1 MSARQLS
8 ELRED
13 LAALVSED
21 RSGRALDG
29 AAAALARQVLRLL
42 EVDGT
47 TQALTDHAFQPDPDD
62 EAEDAPCQFCA
73 DERGWTTLRD
83 DHASGPSWDDENGW
97 ADAPTSILAVEGDM
111 ADASRLVATL
121 FGGKV
126 VRLSRFPSVVS
137 AGLVRWNLADGLPA
151 GVATA
156 SGRALQVEGD
166 IIRA

>member
-21 RSGRALDG
+21 RDGRAFEGSAL
-29 AAAALARQVLRLL
+29 ALARKVLALL
-42 EVDGT
+42 EVGGT
-47 TQALTDHAFQPDPDD
+47 TRTLDDHAFQPDPDD
-62 EAEDAPCQFCA
+62 RHEDAPCRFCA

-83 DHASGPSWDDENGW
+83 DHASGPGWDDLQGW
-97 ADAPTSILAVEGDM
+97 SDAPTAIAQVDGTM
-111 ADASRLVATL
+111 ADATRLVATT

-126 VRLSRFPSVVS
+126 LRLTRFPSVVS

-151 GVATA
+151 GVSTA
-156 SGRALQVEGD
+156 SGRALEVEGD

>member
-21 RSGRALDG
+21 RSGRAFDG

-47 TQALTDHAFQPDPDD
+47 TQALTDHAFQPDPED
-62 EAEDAPCQFCA
+62 EAEDAPCRFCA

-83 DHASGPSWDDENGW
+83 DHASGPGWDDVAGW
-97 ADAPTSILAVEGDM
+97 VDAPTSIAAVEGTM
-111 ADASRLVATL
+111 GDATRLVATTV
-121 FGGKV
+121 GGKV
-126 VRLSRFPSVVS
+126 LRLTRFPSVVS

-151 GVATA
+151 GVSTA
-156 SGRALQVEGD
+156 SGRALEVEGD